1 MNRKVKTK
9 ILATVGPA
17 TDSVEALS
25 ALINAGVD
33 AFRLNFSHGNPEYFT
48 KLYEN
53 IEKVFAEKKIEIP
66 IIQDLQG
73 PKIRIGKMQEEGIE
87 IKSGDTIEIT
97 TEDVDGTKEKI
108 STSYKQ
114 LSKDITIGNAI
125 LINDGLIRLEV
136 KEINDDSIICKIIE
150 GGKLFSRKGMNL
162 PGANIS
168 APSLTDRDI
177 ENLEFAL
184 KHRVDYIAL
193 SYVRH
198 PDDIFGLKQWLK
210 AKGIE
215 IPIIA
220 KIEKPEGVDNFESI
234 MKAADG
240 IMLARGDLGVELAPQ
255 LVPIIQKNII
265 RRCNAVGKLVITAT
279 QMLESMVSHPVST
292 RAEASDIANA
302 VFDGTDVVM
311 LSEETSIGKYAVEAV
326 SVMNRIVLVAESQ
339 SQFKHEIKFETPED
353 FLSNVLDATGRAYA
367 KISDQ
372 MNLRAISVFT
382 HTGREAEILAK
393 YRPNAPIYAFSDN
406 HKTVLKMKLYHGVYS
421 YRLPDLRDYEIAV
434 NGSLLTL
441 KKEGLVQP
449 GDLVIF
455 VAGEPKNRNSR
466 ESWIR
471 YLYVD

>member
-1 MNRKVKTK
+1 MHRKVKTK
-9 ILATVGPA
+9 ILATLGPA

-25 ALINAGVD
+25 ALIDAGVD
-33 AFRLNFSHGNPEYFT
+33 AFRLNFSHGDADYFT

-53 IEKVFAEKKIEIP
+53 IEKVFAEKKVEIP

-73 PKIRIGKMQEEGIE
+73 PKIRIGQMAEEGIE

-97 TEDVDGTKEKI
+97 TEEVAGTKEKI
-108 STSYKQ
+108 STSYEQ
-114 LSKDITIGNAI
+114 LPKDVKAGSDI

-136 KEINDDSIICKIIE
+136 KEVKGNSVVCKVVE
-150 GGKLFSRKGMNL
+150 GGKLFSHKGINL

-184 KHRVDYIAL
+184 KFRVDYIAL

-198 PDDIFGLKQWLK
+198 PDDIFGLRQWLK
-210 AKGIE
+210 AKDVE

-220 KIEKPEGVDNFESI
+220 KIEKPEGVDNFEAI
-234 MKAADG
+234 MKAADA

-279 QMLESMVSHPVST
+279 QMLESMVNNPVST
-292 RAEASDIANA
+292 RAEASDVANA
-302 VFDGTDVVM
+302 VIDGTDVVM
-311 LSEETSIGKYAVEAV
+311 LSEETSVGKYAVEAV
-326 SVMNRIVLVAESQ
+326 SVMNRIILAAESQ
-339 SQFKHEIKFETPED
+339 TQFKHEIKFETPED
-353 FLSNVLDATGRAYA
+353 FLSNVLDATGKAYA

-372 MNLRAISVFT
+372 MRVKAISVFT

-406 HKTVLKMKLYHGVYS
+406 PKTILKIKLYHGVYS
-421 YRLPDLRDYEIAV
+421 FKLLDLHDYEIAV
-434 NGSLLTL
+434 NGSLLSL
-441 KKEGLVQP
+441 KKEGLVQY
-449 GDLVIF
+449 GDMVIF
-455 VAGEPKNRNSR
+455 VAGEPKNKNSR

-471 YLYVD
+471 YLYID